1 MATASPRR
9 LARDHP
15 GGVTAALTVLGYVLV
30 LGTLYVGLPIYP
42 TISRAAV
49 DLLSHAIAV
58 VNTVTVVLLALGWRW
73 IRRNEVRKH
82 RYAMSAAFTL
92 ILVFLVLYLLKTG
105 GGGRKDVVGGPALVS
120 QAYFGMLFVHI
131 VLSVLS
137 VPVVLYALT
146 LGLTHTPAELREE
159 TPHRRVGRIAAGA
172 WIVSLT
178 LGIAAYLVL
187 NYGPLEIEFV
197 RVGAALAGIAG

>member
-1 MATASPRR
+1 M
-9 LARDHP
+9 
-15 GGVTAALTVLGYVLV
+15 
-30 LGTLYVGLPIYP
+30 
-42 TISRAAV
+42 
-49 DLLSHAIAV
+49 
-58 VNTVTVVLLALGWRW
+58 
-73 IRRNEVRKH
+73 
-82 RYAMSAAFTL
+82 
-92 ILVFLVLYLLKTG
+92 
-105 GGGRKDVVGGPALVS
+105 
-120 QAYFGMLFVHI
+120 
-131 VLSVLS
+131 LSVLS

-197 RVGAALAGIAG
+197 RVGAALV